1 MDRIQF
7 ELDSS
12 ISQYT
17 NNYKKTFD
25 KMNMT
30 INELNNGFLLK
41 QINSFLI
48 KFYIDKFTKI

>member
-30 INELNNGFLLK
+30 INELN
-41 QINSFLI
+41 INPFE
-48 KFYIDKFTKI
+48 IDHDFV